1 MQDGSSRQGLAFL
14 DQVFWHNVQTA
25 QHRVAQ
31 YDFVRAIAGQQNR
44 EEHVAQ
50 QIYQEIAADLD
61 QFTQNF
67 EQLQRELCPDSRPQY
82 QRRASLIMNRTT
94 GPSRVAR
101 LEEHKRGEQEV
112 DKRGDSDSESE
123 RTNVKRR
130 LSFSRA
136 FGGPN

>member
-1 MQDGSSRQGLAFL
+1 M
-14 DQVFWHNVQTA
+14 
-25 QHRVAQ
+25 AQ
-31 YDFVRAIAGQQNR
+31 YDFVRALIGQQDR

-67 EQLQRELCPDSRPQY
+67 EQLQRELCPDFRPQY
-82 QRRASLIMNRTT
+82 QRRGPLAMNRTT
-94 GPSRVAR
+94 IPPRVAR
-101 LEEHKRGEQEV
+101 LEEHKRGEPEA

>member
-31 YDFVRAIAGQQNR
+31 YDFVRAIAGRQNR
-44 EEHVAQ
+44 EKHVAQ

-94 GPSRVAR
+94 GPSRVTR